1 MKTNY
6 EIVKSII
13 ARRDE
18 YDAMLA
24 ARRGKTYRALA
35 LGGGAAAACLVGL
48 AVLSGVLRHVG
59 GRQIVENLTPVPVTN
74 APLTAAPTGSPV
86 TAVPTDAPQTPVP
99 TALITGSIAGA
110 DTVVHMNGIV
120 FNEMGLRADGDAT
133 RIVDNPELYEF
144 VIWDEEEVRNYYGRD
159 LTPAY
164 IPDYLTP
171 DVGPFTPAGNG
182 TLQAIISKESGEVVE
197 DSAFLGFFEVYGYF
211 ENGEPDILGNDI
223 PAEHGILISASKIGL
238 LTDCIYILPENEI
251 KTSIIG
257 ETEVTFGYRKMSYG
271 PYDDPR
277 GYYDFIE
284 AHFYLDGVEYL
295 FHAWQM
301 ERNEFVKIVASFIL
315 GTDEIA
321 VIE

>member
-1 MKTNY
+1 MKTSKQ
-6 EIVKSII
+6 IAKSLI
-13 ARRDE
+13 ARRNE
-18 YDAMLA
+18 YDAMMA
-24 ARRGKTYRALA
+24 AKRAKTHRALTVA
-35 LGGGAAAACLVGL
+35 GGVAAAACLVGF
-48 AVLSGVLRHVG
+48 AVLSGVLKTMDREQSV
-59 GRQIVENLTPVPVTN
+59 VNYTPAPVTN
-74 APLTAAPTGSPV
+74 APETVPPTG
-86 TAVPTDAPQTPVP
+86 APETPVP
-99 TALITGSIAGA
+99 TASITGSIAGA

-133 RIVDNPELYEF
+133 RIGPNPELYEF
-144 VIWDEEEVRNYYGRD
+144 VTWDEEEVRNYYGRD

-171 DVGPFTPAGNG
+171 GVGILTQDTGNG
-182 TLQAIISKESGEVVE
+182 TLQAIISKETGEVVE
-197 DSAFLGFFEVYGYF
+197 DTAFLEFFEVYGYY
-211 ENGEPDILGNDI
+211 ENGEPDIRGNDI
-223 PAEHGILISASKIGL
+223 SAEHGILISASKIGL
-238 LTDCIYILPENEI
+238 LIDCIYILPENEI

-257 ETEVTFGYRKMSYG
+257 ETEVTFGYREMSYG

-284 AHFYLDGVEYL
+284 AHFYLDGAEYL

-321 VIE
+321 VTE

>member
-1 MKTNY
+1 MKTSKQ
-6 EIVKSII
+6 IAKSLI

-18 YDAMLA
+18 YDAMMA
-24 ARRGKTYRALA
+24 AKRARAYRALA
-35 LGGGAAAACLVGL
+35 LGGGAAAACLIGF
-48 AVLSGVLRHVG
+48 AVISSAMRSK
-59 GRQIVENLTPVPVTN
+59 GREQNVVNYTPAPVTN
-74 APLTAAPTGSPV
+74 APETVPPSDAPETPLPTAA
-86 TAVPTDAPQTPVP
+86 
-99 TALITGSIAGA
+99 ITGSIAGA

-120 FNEMGLRADGDAT
+120 FNEMGIRADSDAT
-133 RIVDNPELYEF
+133 RIVDNPELYESI
-144 VIWDEEEVRNYYGRD
+144 IWDEEEVRNYYGRD

-321 VIE
+321 VTE

>member
-6 EIVKSII
+6 EIVKNII

-18 YDAMLA
+18 YDTMLA

-35 LGGGAAAACLVGL
+35 LGGGAAAACLIGF
-48 AVLSGVLRHVG
+48 AVISSALKTMDREQLVV
-59 GRQIVENLTPVPVTN
+59 NYTPAPMTN
-74 APLTAAPTGSPV
+74 APET
-86 TAVPTDAPQTPVP
+86 VPPSDAPETPVP
-99 TALITGSIAGA
+99 TAAITGSIAGA

-133 RIVDNPELYEF
+133 RIVDNPELYES

-171 DVGPFTPAGNG
+171 GVGPFTPAGNG

-257 ETEVTFGYRKMSYG
+257 ETEVTFGYRKMPYG

-301 ERNEFVKIVASFIL
+301 ERNEFVKIVVSFIL

-321 VIE
+321 VTE